1 MRLDWRGALGLAL
14 SAGLLW
20 WTLRDV
26 DLASV
31 ASHLR
36 DANLFLLLLSAAL
49 ATACL
54 AVRVPRWKTILAPID
69 EHVGFGPLWRA
80 TAIGTMVN
88 NVVPARVGEI
98 ARAFA
103 LSRERPS
110 IPFSAAFAS
119 LAVDRVFDAVAVM
132 LLMAL
137 AIADPAF
144 PRGSGDVTTRVANTI
159 GFGTVFAVIL
169 LAVLYLLVFLPERII
184 GLYERVTRRLAP
196 ALEARG
202 RDALLAFASGLGVLR
217 HPLRF
222 AAVLAWTLAFW
233 MLNALAFWIGFRA
246 VGIHV
251 SYTAALLVQGVIV
264 VGVAIPQAPGF
275 WGVFEA
281 AAKFALVDVYGVPA
295 GQAVSWAIGFHLL
308 SFLPI
313 TLIGAWYFAR
323 LGLHF
328 RELGAAQGS
337 GETGSP
343 GRGRAA

>member
-14 SAGLLW
+14 SAALLW

-36 DANLFLLLLSAAL
+36 EANLPLLLLAAAL

-54 AVRVPRWKTILAPID
+54 LVRVPRWKTILAPID
-69 EHVGFGPLWRA
+69 EHLDFGPLWRA

-88 NVVPARVGEI
+88 NVVPARVGEL

-110 IPFSAAFAS
+110 IPFSASFAS

-132 LLMAL
+132 LLMAV
-137 AIADPAF
+137 AIADPSF
-144 PRGSGDVTTRVANTI
+144 PRGHGDVTTRVANTI
-159 GFGTVFAVIL
+159 GLGTVFAVLL
-169 LAVLYLLVFLPERII
+169 LAMLYLLVFLPERII
-184 GLYERVTRRLAP
+184 RLYERITRRLAP

-222 AAVLAWTLAFW
+222 TAVFAWTVAFW
-233 MLNALAFWIGFRA
+233 MLNALAFWLGFRA

-313 TLIGAWYFAR
+313 TLIGAWYFVR

-328 RELGAAQGS
+328 RELGAAQGN
-337 GETGSP
+337 GEAGTP
-343 GRGRAA
+343 DRGRAA